1 MTLNRSAKRRIFA
14 NAWPSSGWLLRVA
27 TSWWTSPKSL
37 SVRVVCCTS
46 SKRKRALKRV
56 DWVCPAGGEAS
67 ERWEVNAE
75 KFDNVSFFP
84 TRSLSP
90 PGHSVVF
97 TSFFFLFWVFFE
109 RFCFFNLHFVF
120 WKLFN
125 VFRTSD
131 GKLHLLP
138 EIGKIPFVDA
148 TLIEDP
154 TETSSCDDDDG
165 TLQRQTSPF
174 FFRYRHQNWESH
186 VESLWWRIDLQ
197 RVFARLRAKRRARW
211 AIVAPRRTGPSSN
224 RATIITDSIS
234 SWLSRIKRAMDR
246 AKWSIS

>member
-97 TSFFFLFWVFFE
+97 TSFSFLFWVFFE
-109 RFCFFNLHFVF
+109 CFCFFNLHFFF

-174 FFRYRHQNWESH
+174 FFDTVIRIERAMLNPYDDVLICR
-186 VESLWWRIDLQ
+186 ESLLDFEPNVERDE
-197 RVFARLRAKRRARW
+197 R
-211 AIVAPRRTGPSSN
+211 
-224 RATIITDSIS
+224 
-234 SWLSRIKRAMDR
+234 
-246 AKWSIS
+246 